1 MTDPSLGV
9 LLFIPYRHLEQ
20 RILRAVNDAGYAI
33 TLAQARMAQRIDEQG
48 SRLTRLAEA
57 AQVTKP
63 TAGYLVDQ
71 LEKDGY
77 VRRVP
82 DPDDARARLVQFTAR
97 GLEVIAVARAVQD
110 EVEGQWRE
118 HLGTRRTADLVRA
131 LTDLRTLTD
140 PYLPP

>member
-33 TLAQARMAQRIDEQG
+33 TLAQARMAQRIDEHG
-48 SRLTRLAEA
+48 SRLTHLAEA

-82 DPDDARARLVQFTAR
+82 DPADARARLVRFTAR

-110 EVEGQWRE
+110 DIEGQWRD
-118 HLGTRRTADLVRA
+118 HLGPQRTDDLIEA

-140 PYLPP
+140 PYLTT